1 MEFEISVDFELRR
14 RSFLHA
20 FGNMTSPRPPREG
33 RDIPVDREGFV
44 NAQPEPGQKAKGAST
59 FGNVALAPLTGH
71 YHRIPRDTRMP
82 PGLAVIADGANTH
95 HTIFPTQRMLFL
107 TFSDRFLGLPWKYGG
122 TKPKPPGK
130 K

>member
-20 FGNMTSPRPPREG
+20 FGNMTSPRPPRAET
-33 RDIPVDREGFV
+33 DIPLDGEGYV
-44 NAQPEPGQKAKGAST
+44 IPQPEPGQKPKGAST

-71 YHRIPRDTRMP
+71 YHRIRRETRMP
-82 PGLAVIADGANTH
+82 DGLEVIADGANTH

-107 TFSDRFLGLPWKYGG
+107 TFSGLFLGLPWK
-122 TKPKPPGK
+122 
-130 K
+130 

>member
-20 FGNMTSPRPPREG
+20 FGNMTSPRPPRAET
-33 RDIPVDREGFV
+33 DIPLDGEGFV
-44 NAQPEPGQKAKGAST
+44 NAQRERGKRPKGAST
-59 FGNVALAPLTGH
+59 FGNVDLAPLTGH
-71 YHRIPRDTRMP
+71 YHRIPRQTEMP
-82 PGLAVIADGANTH
+82 EGLAVIADGANTH

-122 TKPKPPGK
+122 TKPKPSGK

>member
-20 FGNMTSPRPPREG
+20 FGSMTSPRAPRPVK
-33 RDIPVDREGFV
+33 DIPVDGEGCV
-44 NAQPEPGQKAKGAST
+44 KAQPEPGQKAKGAST

-71 YHRIPRDTRMP
+71 YHRIRRDETMP
-82 PGLAVIADGANTH
+82 NGLAVIADGANTH
-95 HTIFPTQRMLFL
+95 HTIFPTQRMRY
-107 TFSDRFLGLPWKYGG
+107 TAFSGLFLGLPWTYGG
-122 TKPKPPGK
+122 NK